1 MSTTDDTPPGLRV
14 PVPLMEATVAD
25 LRVAVDLGVLT
36 IVDLARAV
44 RARIDAY
51 DREEPALRAMLAVN
65 PRLDE
70 DAADLD
76 LRRDDRDHLPLFGVP
91 LVVKDN
97 LDVLGFPTTSGSMV
111 LRDLQPVGDATVVAR
126 LRAAGALIVGKTN
139 MTELA
144 FGGSSLSS
152 LGGQTLNPYDL
163 TRTPGGSS
171 GGTGAALAA
180 SYAVLGLGTDTGQS
194 VRSPASACAL
204 VGLRPTHGLI
214 SRHGMAPF
222 SPTQDEIGPLART
235 VDDVARMLD
244 VIAGTDAADPDTR
257 DAEARRAQTYVDAVD
272 AAGLRGARIGLLT
285 SFLGTERHHAPVN
298 AVVRRVVARMTRLGA
313 TVMPVGIDGL
323 DGLTDGLSLMSLEFA
338 DAFADYMA
346 RYGTAAPV
354 QSLGALVARG
364 LSPPSLVDGLRRD
377 AKQIGQSQSDAH
389 ARMLARRDDLRA
401 AILRTFD
408 DKRLDAVLYPHQRR
422 LVVPVGEEQ
431 VERNGVLSN
440 GTGLPAIAFPG
451 GFSPPTAN
459 APIGV
464 PVGVELL
471 GRAWSEHRLIALA
484 SAYERGFQ
492 PRRPPSSTLSLE

>member
-1 MSTTDDTPPGLRV
+1 MRV
-14 PVPLMEATVAD
+14 PVPLIEATVSD
-25 LRVAVDLGVLT
+25 LRVAVDLGVLA

-51 DREEPALRAMLAVN
+51 DREGPALRAMLAVN
-65 PRLDE
+65 PRLEE

-76 LRRDDRDHLPLFGVP
+76 GRRDEREQLPLFGVP

-97 LDVLGFPTTSGSMV
+97 IDVLGFPTSSGAV
-111 LRDLQPVGDATVVAR
+111 ALRDLQPADDATVVAR

-152 LGGQTLNPYDL
+152 LGGQTVNPYDL

-180 SYAVLGLGTDTGQS
+180 SYAVFGLGTDTGQS

-204 VGLRPTHGLI
+204 AGLRPTHGLI

-222 SPTQDEIGPLART
+222 APTQDEIGPLART
-235 VDDVARMLD
+235 VEDVARMLD
-244 VIAGTDAADPDTR
+244 VISGADAADPDTR
-257 DAEARRAQTYVDAVD
+257 DADQRRAASYLDAVG
-272 AAGLRGARIGLLT
+272 AGGLRGARIGLLT

-313 TVMPVGIDGL
+313 TVMPVGIEGL
-323 DGLTDGLSLMSLEFA
+323 DALTEGLSLMSLEFA

-346 RYGTAAPV
+346 RHGTAAPV

-364 LSPPSLVDGLRRD
+364 QCPPSLVHGLRFD
-377 AKQIGQSQSDAH
+377 ARQIGQAQSEAH
-389 ARMLARRDDLRA
+389 ARMLARRDALRA

-440 GTGLPAIAFPG
+440 GTGLPAITFPG
-451 GFSPPTAN
+451 GFSPPTAT

-471 GRAWSEHRLIALA
+471 GRAWSEPRLLALA
-484 SAYERGFQ
+484 SAYEQGIQ
-492 PRRPPSSTLSLE
+492 PRRPPPSTPPVADGER